1 VLIPQLFWSQL
12 CYSGLNS
19 GISFLDEVFRF
30 AAQSTL
36 ALFSYREKLAI

>member
-19 GISFLDEVFRF
+19 DISFLDEVFRF
-30 AAQSTL
+30 
-36 ALFSYREKLAI
+36 